1 METRITALERSGIG
15 VDCSVSEESVFEE
28 GDGKLVDIRVD
39 QLIAEFCTRLDG
51 ADTDDRIVRGAIL
64 HGSAFAVTDDAR
76 FSLLEAV
83 ATEFKLDA
91 NRDVFLV
98 GSAKLGFSIAPHKR
112 FRPFNDESDLD
123 LAIVSPEL
131 FKRVWHEVDEYRS
144 INGDWSASRKFA
156 DYLSR
161 GWLRPDKL
169 PASSTFSF
177 ANDWWEFFRSVQNR
191 RIGGGVKVNAGIYH
205 DTDFL
210 VRYQQR
216 AVSAC
221 RDAVRMGAGT

>member
-1 METRITALERSGIG
+1 MSDDAERP
-15 VDCSVSEESVFEE
+15 VD
-28 GDGKLVDIRVD
+28 R
-39 QLIAEFCTRLDG
+39 LIAEFRALLGGT
-51 ADTDDRIVRGAIL
+51 DTDDRIVRGGIL
-64 HGSAFAVTDDAR
+64 HGSAFAIADNAL

-83 ATEFKLDA
+83 ASEFSLDA

-112 FRPFNDESDLD
+112 FRPFGDESDLD

-131 FKRVWHEVDEYRS
+131 FHRVWHEVDEYRS
-144 INGDWSASRKFA
+144 INGNWTESRRFS

-169 PASSTFSF
+169 PASSAFPF

-205 DTDFL
+205 DTEFL

-221 RDAVRMGAGT
+221 RDAERMYLENEHLGDK